1 MGLTQS
7 EKFKE
12 YIEFSRYIGHMQTVY
27 KFPNG
32 YGASVIEIYYYEE
45 DYIEVAVVYFDDD
58 GKYHLDYSTPITD
71 DVIGGLDEEGR
82 DKVLQQIFDLEN
94 QEEE

>member
-1 MGLTQS
+1 MGLTKS

-32 YGASVIEIYYYEE
+32 YGASVIEIYYFEE
-45 DYIEVAVVYFDDD
+45 DYIEVAVVKFDEN
-58 GKYHLDYSTPITD
+58 GEYHLDFSTPITD

-82 DKVLQQIFDLEN
+82 DKVLQKIFDLKN

>member
-32 YGASVIEIYYYEE
+32 YGASVIEIYYFEE
-45 DYIEVAVVYFDDD
+45 DYIEVAVVKFDEN
-58 GKYHLDYSTPITD
+58 GKYHLDFSTPITD
-71 DVIGGLDEEGR
+71 DVIGGLDEESR
-82 DKVLQQIFDLEN
+82 DSVLQQILDLEKLK
-94 QEEE
+94 EI

>member
-12 YIEFSRYIGHMQTVY
+12 YIEFTRYISHLQTVY

-32 YGASVIEIYYYEE
+32 YGASVIETYYIEE
-45 DYIEVAVVYFDDD
+45 DCIEIAVVYFDDE
-58 GKYHLDYSTPITD
+58 GNYRLDYSTPITD
-71 DVIGGLDEEGR
+71 DVIVVTDIEER
-82 DKVLQQIFDLEN
+82 DNVLQRIFDLK
-94 QEEE
+94 EEPHA

>member
-32 YGASVIEIYYYEE
+32 YGASVIEIYYFEE
-45 DYIEVAVVYFDDD
+45 DCIEVAVVKFDEN
-58 GKYHLDYSTPITD
+58 GKYHLDFSTPITD

-82 DKVLQQIFDLEN
+82 DKVLQQIFDLEKLK
-94 QEEE
+94 ED

>member
-32 YGASVIEIYYYEE
+32 YGASAIEIFYYEE

-58 GKYHLDYSTPITD
+58 GKYHLDYSTSITD
-71 DVIGGLDEEGR
+71 DVIGGLDEESR

-94 QEEE
+94 QEEG

>member
-7 EKFKE
+7 EKFKG

-45 DYIEVAVVYFDDD
+45 DYIEVAVVKFDEN
-58 GKYHLDYSTPITD
+58 GEYHLNFSTPITD

-82 DKVLQQIFDLEN
+82 DKVLQKIFDLEN

>member
-32 YGASVIEIYYYEE
+32 YGASVIEIYYFEE
-45 DYIEVAVVYFDDD
+45 DCIEVAVVKFDGN
-58 GKYHLDYSTPITD
+58 GKYHLDFSTPITD
-71 DVIGGLDEEGR
+71 DVIGVLDEEGR